1 MENII
6 ELLAHY
12 KYFILLP
19 LAIVEGPILAVIAGL
34 LCSQRILNPFYS
46 YLIIVLG
53 DITGDSIVYLLG
65 RWGKSPRLRKISR
78 WLGLTDIKLERARV
92 FFEANPNKT
101 ISLSK
106 IILGVGV
113 AGIYMAGH
121 AKIAYNK
128 FIGICLVTSALQYI
142 FYIGTG
148 FLFGEA
154 YKQISH
160 YLDYFATVSILGA
173 LAIAVFFFV
182 QSKLKKI

>member
-6 ELLAHY
+6 HLLVQY

-19 LAIVEGPILAVIAGL
+19 LAIVEGPVLAVIAGL
-34 LCSQRILNPFYS
+34 LCSQHILNPFYS
-46 YLIIVLG
+46 YAMIVFG
-53 DITGDSIVYLLG
+53 DITGDSIVYMLG
-65 RWGKSPRLRKISR
+65 RRGKSPRLRKISR
-78 WLGLTDIKLERARV
+78 WLGLTDNKMDRARI
-92 FFEANPNKT
+92 FFESNPNKT

-128 FIGICLVTSALQYI
+128 FIGICLITSALQYI
-142 FYIGTG
+142 VYIGTG

-160 YLDYFATVSILGA
+160 YLDYFATLTILGA
-173 LAIAVFFFV
+173 VAIALFFIV
-182 QSKLKKI
+182 KTKLKKI